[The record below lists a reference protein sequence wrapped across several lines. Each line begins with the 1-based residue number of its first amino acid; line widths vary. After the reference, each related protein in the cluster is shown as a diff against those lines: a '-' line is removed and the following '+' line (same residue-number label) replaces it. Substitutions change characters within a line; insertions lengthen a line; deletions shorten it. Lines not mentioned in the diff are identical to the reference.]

1 MFRKHAL
8 FFAAFVTAGA
18 ALLSACGG
26 QNDGTPSAAPA
37 GAAVNAGDAGG
48 LDLLSGT
55 ARSNNAAR
63 DTGDLA
69 PASAPADVRTKWV
82 SLRAGKAGNLNPVV
96 INGAGMTIYRFDND
110 SPKPPKST
118 CNADC
123 EKKWPPVKVTKGTKV
138 FIAGIKKSAI
148 GVVKRDD
155 GSLQLTIGNWPA
167 YTFSGDKNPGDTNG
181 EGVGGTWFGMSPTG
195 GKVLDGSASGTTTPP
210 SDDPTPSG
218 DSKAATSTI
227 LFDDAFF
234 SDNGA
239 SQGLSFGSG
248 DNACQNLARPGVT
261 SSLTTDGTLK
271 LWTGPNCTG
280 KSTVVDSDVKD
291 LSTIG
296 FDDAIQS
303 VHFGA

>member
-1 MFRKHAL
+1 MFRKQAL
-8 FFAAFVTAGA
+8 FLAAFVTAGA
-18 ALLSACGG
+18 ALLSACGS
-26 QNDGTPSAAPA
+26 QNDGIPAAAPGTSA
-37 GAAVNAGDAGG
+37 GSAVDAGNAGG

-118 CNADC
+118 CNGDC

-181 EGVGGTWFGMSPTG
+181 EGVGGTWFGMSPSG
-195 GKVLDGSASGTTTPP
+195 GKVLDGSQSSTTPP
-210 SDDPTPSG
+210 PPATG
-218 DSKAATSTI
+218 AKAATSTI

-234 SDNGA
+234 GDNGA
-239 SQGLSFGSG
+239 SQGLSLGAG
-248 DNACQNLARPGVT
+248 DDACQNLARPGVT
-261 SSLTTDGTLK
+261 SSLTTDGALK
-271 LWTGPNCTG
+271 IWTGKNCTG
-280 KSTVVDSDVKD
+280 KSMVVDDDVKD
-291 LSTIG
+291 LSALG

>member
-1 MFRKHAL
+1 MFRKQAL
-8 FFAAFVTAGA
+8 FLAAFVTAGA

-26 QNDGTPSAAPA
+26 QTDGTPNAAPA
-37 GAAVNAGDAGG
+37 SAGSAVDAGASGG

-55 ARSNNAAR
+55 ARSNNAPT

-69 PASAPADVRTKWV
+69 PASAPEQVRTKWV
-82 SLRAGKAGNLNPVV
+82 SLRAGKAGDLNPVV
-96 INGAGMTIYRFDND
+96 LNGKGMTIYRFDND
-110 SPKPPKST
+110 SAHPSKST
-118 CNADC
+118 CNGDC

-138 FIAGIKKSAI
+138 FLAGIKKSAI

-155 GSLQLTIGNWPA
+155 GSLQLTVGGWPA

-195 GKVLDGSASGTTTPP
+195 GKVLPAGSPTTSSPSSAPSAPGT
-210 SDDPTPSG
+210 
-218 DSKAATSTI
+218 KAATSTI

-239 SQGLSFGSG
+239 SQGLSFGAG
-248 DNACQNLARPGVT
+248 DDACQNLARPDVT

-271 LWTGPNCTG
+271 LWTGKNCTG
-280 KSTVVDSDVKD
+280 KSVVVNDDVQD
-291 LSTIG
+291 LTALG
-296 FDDAIQS
+296 FDDAIES